1 MGTAP
6 PNKLCAI
13 LGRAEIKDVVDL
25 KVLLEHGLT
34 LAAAVADAERKDGG
48 ADPATLAWVLSQIKI
63 APGALLPGNV
73 DPIELERFRASTV
86 DELRQL
92 AYLRTRR

>member
-34 LAAAVADAERKDGG
+34 
-48 ADPATLAWVLSQIKI
+48 DPATLAWVLSQIKI